1 MKESWTHLDTDVLV
15 VGGGV
20 AGCMAAIPALEAGLD
35 VVVCEK
41 GKVLDHCGSVGCGV
55 DHYLTIMD
63 SGPEWDTPEFLI
75 KHVPELTD
83 GIVDME
89 VTSRVIHEMPRVL
102 RRIESFGVNFKDPR
116 YNDYY
121 RLRSFGLPGTYH
133 INFDGTEFKKHIGQ
147 QVRKLKGTVLTRTM
161 AVELLVADGRV
172 YGALA
177 FNFRNG
183 KWFAIRARAVVLAA
197 GEVNRI
203 SLNASGMP
211 FDSWHCPYN
220 TGDAQAM
227 GYRAGAVLANMEFV
241 ETTLTP
247 KGFSAQGL
255 NALVSEGAHFVNKR
269 GERFM
274 FKYDSKGENARRA
287 VIADAVINE
296 YLLGNGPVYADCRH
310 LPDDILDHMEATLQ
324 VDRYTMPAFY
334 QQKGLNFREEP
345 VEVSI
350 SELSIRR
357 SGVYFRGSGLAVD
370 TLGQTS
376 IIGLFAAGD
385 CASVSGGIAGASV
398 VGHIAGEGV
407 AGFLKN
413 APITRPDID
422 MPGAEDIRARSMAHM
437 QVNEAM
443 RLTWKTFEHEV
454 RRTVTDHVGVRR
466 NDKGL
471 QLALQNLRTL
481 GGQESQLKA
490 DDLHELMRVHE
501 STSIRL
507 NAELMTVSALAR
519 KETRTGSSHRRLDY
533 PDSDDENW
541 RKFVLVENGGDG
553 PRVDTLSAD
562 EPLAAA
568 FGRNGGAGSSRNDEV
583 DSSRNGGAG
592 NSRNGGA
599 DDSRNRNSDSEV
611 AYAG

>member
-1 MKESWTHLDTDVLV
+1 MTNSWRSIDTDVLV
-15 VGGGV
+15 IGGGV

-83 GIVDME
+83 GIVDMA
-89 VTSRVIHEMPRVL
+89 VTSRVIHEMPKVL
-102 RRIESFGVNFKDPR
+102 HKIESFGVNFKDPR

-147 QVRKLKGTVLTRTM
+147 HVRKLKGTVLTRTM
-161 AVELLVADGRV
+161 AVQILVEDGNV

-177 FNFRNG
+177 FNFRTG
-183 KWFAIRARAVVLAA
+183 EWLAVRARAVVLAA
-197 GEVNRI
+197 GEVNRL
-203 SLNASGMP
+203 SLNASGVA

-220 TGDAQAM
+220 TGDAHAM
-227 GYRAGAVLANMEFV
+227 AYRAGALLTNMEFV

-255 NALVSEGAHFVNKR
+255 NALVSEGAYFVNKS

-274 FKYDSKGENARRA
+274 FKYDEKGENARRA

-310 LPDDILDHMEATLQ
+310 LPTEVLDHMEATLQ

-334 QQKGLNFREEP
+334 EQKALNFREEP

-370 TLGQTS
+370 TDGQTS
-376 IIGLFAAGD
+376 ISGLFAAGD

-398 VGHIAGEGV
+398 LGHVAGEGV
-407 AGFLKN
+407 AAFLTGRN
-413 APITRPDID
+413 GARPRID
-422 MPGAEDIRARSMAHM
+422 MEAANAIRDTAMAHM
-437 QVNEAM
+437 DLAEEKS
-443 RLTWKTFEHEV
+443 LSWKRYEDEV
-454 RRTVTDHVGVRR
+454 RRIVTDYVGVRR
-466 NDKGL
+466 NEKGL
-471 QLALQNLRTL
+471 RLALDTLRAL
-481 GGQESQLKA
+481 AKREPELRA
-490 DDLHELMRVHE
+490 DDLHGLMRVHE

-507 NAELMTVSALAR
+507 SAELMAAAALAR
-519 KETRTGSSHRRLDY
+519 QETRTGSSHRRIDY
-533 PDSDDENW
+533 PNTDDENW
-541 RKFVLVENGGDG
+541 RKFVIVQKGADG
-553 PRVDTLSAD
+553 PDVSTLAAS

-568 FGRNGGAGSSRNDEV
+568 FSRKDATGTGEKGLSNV
-583 DSSRNGGAG
+583 
-592 NSRNGGA
+592 
-599 DDSRNRNSDSEV
+599 V
-611 AYAG
+611 